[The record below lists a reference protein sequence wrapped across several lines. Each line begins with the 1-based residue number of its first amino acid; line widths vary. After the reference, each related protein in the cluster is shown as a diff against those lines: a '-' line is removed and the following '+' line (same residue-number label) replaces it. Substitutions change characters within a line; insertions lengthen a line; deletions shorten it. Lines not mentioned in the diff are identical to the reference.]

1 MAASQS
7 VRQSAPNRLEV
18 RSGGGCLSLF
28 GIPFL
33 AAGIFLVL
41 VALQIV
47 PVSNAEEVPLWSWS
61 VILLMGLVFI
71 AFSTGLVFGR
81 TRVIIDRNAG
91 SVVKQWR
98 LLVPVKQEERS
109 LLDYRMVTLNF
120 SVGDSESSN
129 RYTVTLEG
137 QPGPLPLFSELEYGA
152 ALAQAG
158 SVARLLDLPLVDA
171 TSDHEATIA
180 PDRVEESLWEQLAV
194 GDQGVLKEIEPPPGL
209 QSQVQLAGATVR
221 IRIPVPA
228 LTRVG
233 LLGYAFPLAILL
245 VLGPTLLRFFR
256 STETP
261 TGIQIC
267 VAALALFFFA
277 GLPLLEL
284 MNALV
289 RSRRGATILTASP
302 AGISL
307 EQRGAWRSRTTTIP
321 AAEIL
326 GLDYSTSESSLR
338 SAERAAAQQLAARKA
353 APTASDPKAAPAG
366 SSLTRSRWLGRA
378 VRGQGVVIKTR
389 QGFTKFAAGLP
400 DQEILYLWTLVR
412 RALAG
417 SRQ

>member
-1 MAASQS
+1 M
-7 VRQSAPNRLEV
+7 
-18 RSGGGCLSLF
+18 
-28 GIPFL
+28 
-33 AAGIFLVL
+33 
-41 VALQIV
+41 
-47 PVSNAEEVPLWSWS
+47 
-61 VILLMGLVFI
+61 
-71 AFSTGLVFGR
+71 
-81 TRVIIDRNAG
+81 
-91 SVVKQWR
+91 
-98 LLVPVKQEERS
+98 
-109 LLDYRMVTLNF
+109 
-120 SVGDSESSN
+120 
-129 RYTVTLEG
+129 
-137 QPGPLPLFSELEYGA
+137 
-152 ALAQAG
+152 
-158 SVARLLDLPLVDA
+158 DA

-353 APTASDPKAAPAG
+353 AISVARSLSGSLALATTSRETSKGRASVRYSAMRPSRSPTGSTPVQTTSPADIK
-366 SSLTRSRWLGRA
+366 RSRSPG
-378 VRGQGVVIKTR
+378 
-389 QGFTKFAAGLP
+389 
-400 DQEILYLWTLVR
+400 
-412 RALAG
+412 
-417 SRQ
+417 